1 MRDLSYI
8 SLFMATF
15 SGSQLFQIDYKIA
28 NGSCLFFFWVVSLEV
43 FISLIVVLLLLT
55 SAEGYTFSEV

>member
-8 SLFMATF
+8 LFFMVTF
-15 SGSQLFQIDYKIA
+15 SSSQLFQIDNKIP
-28 NGSCLFFFWVVSLEV
+28 NDSCLFFFWEVSLAV
-43 FISLIVVLLLLT
+43 FISLIVVLLLLH